1 MPRSSL
7 SPIPSNLPD
16 VAERRALQLLVVDD
30 DATQRSLI
38 TVAAK
43 GRSNVNC

>member
-30 DATQRSLI
+30 DATQR
-38 TVAAK
+38 K
-43 GRSNVNC
+43 PDHGRRQAGRP